1 MFISKQIGLGTNF
14 QVQFKIKE
22 VESQQETLI
31 TRSELSPPG
40 LPGAGHELYGD
51 AAPGE
56 AEAVLQGPCGG
67 HGYLQ
72 PGEVLS
78 MVTIITMCRPVLQYP
93 RLNNRSHPHTGAVAN
108 LDVVPS
114 TWHKPQITKLN

>member
-56 AEAVLQGPCGG
+56 AEAVLQRPCGG
-67 HGYLQ
+67 HGYL
-72 PGEVLS
+72 
-78 MVTIITMCRPVLQYP
+78 
-93 RLNNRSHPHTGAVAN
+93 
-108 LDVVPS
+108 
-114 TWHKPQITKLN
+114 